1 MSRISRNISII
12 LRSERLI
19 AQRRLAVLRRQTG
32 LMAAAGIVGGIGLIM
47 LNVAAY
53 LALSTWTSPAVAALI
68 VSVVNLGVAAILI
81 SVASNANPD
90 ADIAPVAEVRDLAME
105 DLEGEVMDATAEA
118 RDLAQNVRRMAR
130 DPLGFGGAGVAG
142 TLISTILKNVKK

>member
-47 LNVAAY
+47 LNISAF
-53 LALSTWTSPAVAALI
+53 LALSSWTSQAVSALI
-68 VSVVNLGVAAILI
+68 VSVVNLGLAALLV
-81 SVASNANPD
+81 SVASNANPE
-90 ADIAPVAEVRDLAME
+90 AEVAPVAEVRDIAME
-105 DLEGEVMDATAEA
+105 DLEGEIMDATAEA

-130 DPLGFGGAGVAG
+130 DPLGFGGAGMPR
-142 TLISTILKNVKK
+142 